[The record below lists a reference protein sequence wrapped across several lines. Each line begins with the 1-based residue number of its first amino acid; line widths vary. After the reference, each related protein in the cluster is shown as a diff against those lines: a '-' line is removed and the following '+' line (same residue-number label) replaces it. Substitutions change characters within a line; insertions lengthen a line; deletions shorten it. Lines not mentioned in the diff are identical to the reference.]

1 MLNDVCIG
9 SCEVNISWIVDI
21 SFNVHASH
29 DAAITSVLDSE
40 RISALYVATKLI
52 SAVFWSVINCS
63 YIIYDIKL
71 DSSPSILACLFL
83 CDHIYVLILLIRD
96 FVPDFDVVKF
106 IAIVSINMNVKLASI
121 IKSTVCVSSP

>member
-1 MLNDVCIG
+1 MLHDVCIG
-9 SCEVNISWIVDI
+9 SCEVDITWIVDI

-40 RISALYVATKLI
+40 HISALDVATKLI

-63 YIIYDIKL
+63 YIVYDIKL

-106 IAIVSINMNVKLASI
+106 IAIVSINMNVKFASI
-121 IKSTVCVSSP
+121 I